1 MSKAPPDPRAAST
14 RTTDQDDVALLERLR
29 ANDRDAIAS
38 LYDAYGGMA
47 FGLAFRVVSDAKEA
61 EDVVQEAFLT
71 LWRQAQRLDA
81 ARGSVRSLL
90 MTIVHRRAID
100 AVRRRAGRPEVVLD
114 AAAPLAATTPDPVDF
129 ASLAEER
136 ETVGRALRELP
147 EEQRKAIELTYF
159 GGLTVAE
166 MAAEEDIPVGTA
178 KSRLRLALERMRKTI
193 GEPRPA

>member
-1 MSKAPPDPRAAST
+1 MSKAPPDPRAANA

-29 ANDRDAIAS
+29 SNDRDAIGS

-47 FGLAFRVVSDAKEA
+47 YGLAYRVVSDAKEA

-71 LWRQAQRLDA
+71 LWRQSKRLDA

-100 AVRRRAGRPEVVLD
+100 VVRRRAARPEAVLD
-114 AAAPLAATTPDPVDF
+114 EALPLVSNTPDPIEF
-129 ASLAEER
+129 ASQTEER

-147 EEQRKAIELTYF
+147 DEQRTAIELTYF

-166 MAAEEDIPVGTA
+166 MAAQQEIPVGTA
-178 KSRLRLALERMRKTI
+178 KSRIRLALERMRKTI
-193 GEPRPA
+193 GAPRPA